1 MRHRS
6 DEIFEIRCE
15 RLDYDMRTRIGWR
28 SHRYGLS
35 QTVDLRETWTRELSP
50 EPLLEY
56 IERLVGNTLRN
67 FHELRVQDGQAM
79 AEALMPHFERE
90 IFLFMERMEQQYAR
104 PRRYQDYGRNV
115 RFNREDLLYGWDMA
129 FDRPAE
135 DPKAKQKAREL
146 LIRNLD
152 AGQEK
157 SFKKDGEFR
166 VTAKDG
172 KAYTIKTARS
182 FNVVGPDGTKYC
194 GQLRDTPIEDQM
206 LAQKLLLE
214 HEPEKFF
221 KNANVSPASGGIT
234 ATEIQM
240 RAMNEMMQFRPGAII
255 PTNSNWG
262 I

>member
-1 MRHRS
+1 MY
-6 DEIFEIRCE
+6 DIR
-15 RLDYDMRTRIGWR
+15 LGYRIREGWGDPR
-28 SHRYGLS
+28 
-35 QTVDLRETWTRELSP
+35 
-50 EPLLEY
+50 PLADFM
-56 IERLVGNTLRN
+56 ERLVGGTVRSWYEC
-67 FHELRVQDGQAM
+67 HIDPGSGREM
-79 AEALMPHFERE
+79 AQALMPHWERE
-90 IFLFMERMEQQYAR
+90 IHHAMERMENEGRYRDHMTDALMYGMGPRFIYADWAA
-104 PRRYQDYGRNV
+104 PK
-115 RFNREDLLYGWDMA
+115 
-129 FDRPAE
+129 E

-182 FNVVGPDGTKYC
+182 FNVIGPDGAKYC

-221 KNANVSPASGGIT
+221 KNANVSPAPISR
-234 ATEIQM
+234 EIQYSVVNDP
-240 RAMNEMMQFRPGAII
+240 AQWIVQNWNGA
-255 PTNSNWG
+255 
-262 I
+262 